1 MRKNTHDRI
10 LKREPKEQHFFFF
23 FEKQTHTQGRKK
35 WVITQKHTTTPHKS
49 HSNF

>member
-23 FEKQTHTQGRKK
+23 FFEKQTHT
-35 WVITQKHTTTPHKS
+35 HKGER
-49 HSNF
+49 NGL